1 LEETDMLVVGSEDA
15 VWGFALAGVRGQ
27 VVKTEE
33 ELNQVLDAALADPTV
48 DILLITEDVADW
60 ARQRVDTLEIRSTQP
75 LVVEIPGPAGPDPDR
90 PTLSEIIR
98 RTIGVKI

>member
-1 LEETDMLVVGSEDA
+1 MLVIGSEDA

-27 VVKTEE
+27 VVKSDEE
-33 ELNQVLDAALADPTV
+33 INLALDAALADEKV
-48 DILLITEDVADW
+48 DIVLVTQDVADW
-60 ARQRVDTLEIRSTQP
+60 ARQRVDTLKIRSAQP
-75 LVVEIPGPAGPDPDR
+75 LVIEIPGPAGPDPDQ

>member
-1 LEETDMLVVGSEDA
+1 MLVIGSEDA

-27 VVKTEE
+27 VVKSSE
-33 ELNQVLDAALADPTV
+33 ELNQALDAAAEDKTV
-48 DILLITEDVADW
+48 DIVLVTEDVADW
-60 ARQRVDTLEIRSTQP
+60 ARQRVDTLKIRSTQP
-75 LVVEIPGPAGPDPDR
+75 LVIEIPGPAGPNPDQ